1 MLTTNNGETIFSA
14 CLHGLGLCL
23 LPDWS
28 VYEAL
33 QKGEL
38 IRLFPDL
45 ETAIHIEPRKIA
57 MLYPNTRYNSLN
69 TKTVI
74 DFFSHIFGEN
84 IILAITAR
92 FLSFLSSSNL
102 NRKI

>member
-45 ETAIHIEPRKIA
+45 ETAIHTEPRKIA
-57 MLYPNTRYNSLN
+57 MLYPNTRHNSLN

-74 DFFSHIFGEN
+74 DFFSHIFGEK
-84 IILAITAR
+84 AYWQ
-92 FLSFLSSSNL
+92 
-102 NRKI
+102 